1 MAASFAFLPP
11 QGVGVGEG
19 EWDGASGGTAGG
31 GQVGLAKPV
40 IRGRPEEKTPKI
52 VQEEEY
58 EEDAK
63 DCSIITVSR
72 NLCQSTV
79 PW

>member
-31 GQVGLAKPV
+31 GQVGLAKPK
-40 IRGRPEEKTPKI
+40 IIGIPKKRSQKKRTPKM
-52 VQEEEY
+52 EEEEEDY
-58 EEDAK
+58 EEAYDA
-63 DCSIITVSR
+63 
-72 NLCQSTV
+72 
-79 PW
+79 